1 MPKKK
6 TEKVIEEKVGYA
18 QPPKSSQF
26 QKGASGNP
34 KGRPKGSKNLKTI
47 LKKELEEKMT
57 IQEKGK
63 TKNVTKQEAIVKT
76 LVNNTL
82 KGDKNAMQ
90 ALLRLITNI
99 VGDEVEVEV
108 VVPELHAED
117 MEILKRYMGHTDE

>member
-1 MPKKK
+1 MPK
-6 TEKVIEEKVGYA
+6 TTDRVQDAEKIGYK
-18 QPPKSSQF
+18 QPPKETQF
-26 QKGASGNP
+26 RKGASGNP

-63 TKNVTKQEAIVKT
+63 TKKVTKQEAIVKT

-90 ALLRLITNI
+90 ALLRLINNI
-99 VGDEVEVEV
+99 VGDEVEVV
-108 VVPELHAED
+108 APELHAED
-117 MEILKRYMGHTDE
+117 MEILKRYMNHE

>member
-1 MPKKK
+1 MPRKK
-6 TEKVIEEKVGYA
+6 TEGVIEEKVGYG
-18 QPPKSSQF
+18 QPPKSTQF
-26 QKGASGNP
+26 PKGVSGNP
-34 KGRPKGSKNLKTI
+34 KGRPKGSKNLKSI

-63 TKNVTKQEAIVKT
+63 TKKVTKQEAIVKT

-99 VGDEVEVEV
+99 VGDEVEAVT
-108 VVPELHAED
+108 PELRED
-117 MEILKRYMGHTDE
+117 DLAILKRYMINEQ

>member
-1 MPKKK
+1 MLNQN
-6 TEKVIEEKVGYA
+6 EEKVGYG

-26 QKGASGNP
+26 QKGMSGNP
-34 KGRPKGSKNLKTI
+34 KGRPKGSKNLNAI

-63 TKNVTKQEAIVKT
+63 TKKVTKQEAIVKT

-99 VGDEVEVEV
+99 VGDEVEVV
-108 VVPELHAED
+108 TPELHADD
-117 MEILKRYMGHTDE
+117 MEILKRYMVNADE

>member
-1 MPKKK
+1 MPRKKK
-6 TEKVIEEKVGYA
+6 EEIIEEKIGYG

-26 QKGASGNP
+26 QKGVSGNS
-34 KGRPKGSKNLKTI
+34 KGRPRGSKNLKTI

-57 IQEKGK
+57 IQEKGQ
-63 TKNVTKQEAIVKT
+63 TKKVMKQEAIVKT

-99 VGDEVEVEV
+99 VGDEVEAVT
-108 VVPELHAED
+108 PELHAED
-117 MEILKRYMGHTDE
+117 MEILKRYMGNIDE

>member
-1 MPKKK
+1 MLNQN
-6 TEKVIEEKVGYA
+6 EEKIGYG
-18 QPPKSSQF
+18 QPPKNSQF
-26 QKGASGNP
+26 PKGVSGNP
-34 KGRPKGSKNLKTI
+34 KGRPRGSKNLKTI

-63 TKNVTKQEAIVKT
+63 TKKVTKQEAIVKT

-99 VGDEVEVEV
+99 VGDEVDIVT
-108 VVPELHAED
+108 PELHAED
-117 MEILKRYMGHTDE
+117 MEILKRYMGNTYE